1 MTPRREAVLVSLLLL
16 IALWLRL
23 RGLVHMEFKG
33 DEKQALQL
41 GINLLTDRPWT
52 TVALWPRN
60 GMLSSNAIANAPL
73 FNHIMALFWGLTHD
87 PVGATRLVA
96 LCNWAA
102 LGPLYVWARRMIGP
116 PRALLLLA
124 FVAVSPFAVIYSRK
138 LWAQDL
144 LLPGLVLLLF
154 GLERLKGP
162 TVWRGLGLTLLGLL
176 PVTQLHQSGPIFAV
190 ALCIAVPLQWALDRR
205 NGKLLPMPS
214 RPRLGDGALIAA
226 ALGLHAFY
234 VMPYLQYLLTV
245 PPEVF
250 ANRPKMPSIG
260 TGYVRR
266 LLFQAVP
273 VDLLKF
279 FEGDRDAFFTEA
291 GGWLRSLAF
300 YGAIVTGIPL
310 ALRGFWSWLKTPRAI
325 SYVGLGWILFIAL
338 FVALRIRPAPHYLLI
353 LYPLPFLL
361 LADGFKLP
369 GPTDRH
375 WAELG
380 LKGLRW
386 ANVAFLLVLTTTYQN
401 WLFARGGA
409 RGDYGVVYSQR
420 LAQAD
425 ELERRI
431 EGATGSQPGPDFR
444 CRWVPLE
451 VAFLL
456 EWRMGRKVAIPPGTQ
471 LCESWSGEYRWA
483 VVIAGG

>member
-1 MTPRREAVLVSLLLL
+1 MTARREAVVASLLLL

-23 RGLVHMEFKG
+23 RGLVHMEFKW

-41 GINLLTDRPWT
+41 GINLLTDRPWAT
-52 TVALWPRN
+52 GAPWPRT

-102 LGPLYVWARRMIGP
+102 LGPLYIWARRMIGST
-116 PRALLLLA
+116 RALLLLA
-124 FVAVSPFAVIYSRK
+124 FIAVSPFAVIYSRK

-162 TVWRGLGLTLLGLL
+162 TFWRGLGLTLLGLL

-190 ALCIAVPLQWALDRR
+190 ALGIAVLVSWALDRR
-205 NGKLLPMPS
+205 KGKFEPIPS
-214 RPRLGDGALIAA
+214 RPGLVDGALIVA

-234 VMPYLQYLLTV
+234 VIPYLEYLLTV

-250 ANRPKMPSIG
+250 ANRPKMPGMG
-260 TGYVRR
+260 TGYLRR
-266 LLFQAVP
+266 LVFQAVP
-273 VDLLKF
+273 RDLLKF
-279 FEGDRDAFFTEA
+279 FEGDIPAFFAES

-300 YGAIVTGIPL
+300 YGAIVTAIPL
-310 ALRGFWSWLKTPRAI
+310 ALRGLWSWIKTPRAI
-325 SYVGLGWILFIAL
+325 PYVGLGWILFVAM
-338 FVALRIRPAPHYLLI
+338 FVALRIRPAPHYVLI

-369 GPTDRH
+369 GPTEKH
-375 WAELG
+375 WVERG

-386 ANVAFLLVLTTTYQN
+386 ANVALLLVLTITYQN
-401 WLFARGGA
+401 WLFTRGGA

-425 ELERRI
+425 ELKRRL
-431 EGATGSQPGPDFR
+431 EGGSGSPPGPEFR

-451 VAFLL
+451 VVFLL
-456 EWRMGRKVAIPPGTQ
+456 EWRMGRKVSVPPTQ
-471 LCESWSGEYRWA
+471 VCESWSGEYRWVM
-483 VVIAGG
+483 VVTPS